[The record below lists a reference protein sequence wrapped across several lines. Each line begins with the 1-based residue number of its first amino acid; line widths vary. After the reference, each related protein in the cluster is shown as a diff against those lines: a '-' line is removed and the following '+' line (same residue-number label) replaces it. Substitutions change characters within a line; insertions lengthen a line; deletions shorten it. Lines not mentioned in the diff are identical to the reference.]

1 MILAIKD
8 LKKYRTKLTRQQ
20 LMTLRGQ
27 IKSGDPG
34 AAQKGLRKL
43 LARKE
48 SIK

>member
-20 LMTLRGQ
+20 LMTIRGQ
-27 IKSGDPG
+27 IKSGEQK
-34 AAQKGLRKL
+34 AAQKGLREL

-48 SIK
+48 SVK